1 MGILVTSYRFSTSS
15 GKNDAVSMEDKQI
28 LHTACLNQNAA
39 FLVSLS
45 QRSRGIDRERTN
57 PMEGIEGGSSGT
69 RRFTLPPTRISNEDI
84 IFCVDVDA
92 ESLVEM
98 KSTGFNGK
106 PITRLDAI
114 KQAILLFVNSKLS
127 INPDHRF
134 AFATL
139 AKTASWV
146 LSFSLFFLSIE
157 ILGDLS

>member
-1 MGILVTSYRFSTSS
+1 MYFFFRIKCKNGAVLLWSACATTSS
-15 GKNDAVSMEDKQI
+15 LSSDATIRTDS
-28 LHTACLNQNAA
+28 NAA
-39 FLVSLS
+39 RLLSLS
-45 QRSRGIDRERTN
+45 PTKLSVEEKS
-57 PMEGIEGGSSGT
+57 MEGIEGESSGAG
-69 RRFTLPPTRISNEDI
+69 RFTLPPMRISNEDI

-106 PITRLDAI
+106 PITRLDAM

-134 AFATL
+134 ALVTL

-146 LSFSLFFLSIE
+146 FSLFPLFIFQLN
-157 ILGDLS
+157 L

>member
-1 MGILVTSYRFSTSS
+1 MQQFMRIQTQRVRYL
-15 GKNDAVSMEDKQI
+15 
-28 LHTACLNQNAA
+28 CL
-39 FLVSLS
+39 
-45 QRSRGIDRERTN
+45 QRSWIITVSIEEKS
-57 PMEGIEGGSSGT
+57 MEGIEGESSGAG
-69 RRFTLPPTRISNEDI
+69 RFTLPPMRISNEDI

-106 PITRLDAI
+106 PITRLDAM

-134 AFATL
+134 AFVTL

-146 LSFSLFFLSIE
+146 LSLFPLFIFQLKFWTTCRTSVGPA
-157 ILGDLS
+157 ILVINWKKK